1 MKQSHNRRR
10 EYFREKQSLRELPL
24 TMAIKYRQQY
34 RVRRHKKQSKLLHR
48 DFIWTTCLLILDY
61 SNLHLSSSGVHQAM
75 WKLIRKLQIFQYLR
89 VSVRGVLH
97 LVVIRTISTYV
108 SFKLVNAYVFSSWWV
123 SFLRYCLHPPCNIL
137 IKHSPLPFAML
148 FLKK

>member
-48 DFIWTTCLLILDY
+48 DFIRTTCLLILDY

-75 WKLIRKLQIFQYLR
+75 
-89 VSVRGVLH
+89 
-97 LVVIRTISTYV
+97 
-108 SFKLVNAYVFSSWWV
+108 
-123 SFLRYCLHPPCNIL
+123 
-137 IKHSPLPFAML
+137 
-148 FLKK
+148 

>member
-75 WKLIRKLQIFQYLR
+75 
-89 VSVRGVLH
+89 
-97 LVVIRTISTYV
+97 
-108 SFKLVNAYVFSSWWV
+108 
-123 SFLRYCLHPPCNIL
+123 
-137 IKHSPLPFAML
+137 
-148 FLKK
+148 